1 MHQSLSSFLR
11 ATMDAHFEGPIPAAE
26 RERIRM
32 VESAER
38 AFDHALSPLERA
50 VKSLSIAYADVLKDS
65 ALVEASRQ
73 LRAGPGSDG
82 DARHAA
88 LHRQRAEVLAESASW
103 LCEAARQVAER
114 ARNEAIQQSD
124 GKDLTKTSY

>member
-11 ATMDAHFEGPIPAAE
+11 AATDAHFEGPIPAAD
-26 RERIRM
+26 RDRIRI

-38 AFDHALSPLERA
+38 AFDRALSPLERA
-50 VKSLSIAYADVLKDS
+50 LKSLSIAYADVLKDS

-73 LRAGPGSDG
+73 LRAESE
-82 DARHAA
+82 AESRYAA

-103 LCEAARQVAER
+103 LSEAARQVAER
-114 ARNEAIQQSD
+114 VRTEFPTASG
-124 GKDLTKTSY
+124 GKGN

>member
-1 MHQSLSSFLR
+1 MHQSLSRFLR
-11 ATMDAHFEGPIPAAE
+11 NATDAHFEGPIPAAE
-26 RERIRM
+26 RERIRI
-32 VESAER
+32 VENAER
-38 AFDHALSPLERA
+38 AFDRSLSPLERA

-73 LRAGPGSDG
+73 LRSDSEPAS
-82 DARHAA
+82 DSRYSA

-114 ARNEAIQQSD
+114 ARGEICSGAV
-124 GKDLTKTSY
+124 GKGN

>member
-11 ATMDAHFEGPIPAAE
+11 AATDAHFEGPIPAAE
-26 RERIRM
+26 RERIRI
-32 VESAER
+32 VEGAER
-38 AFDHALSPLERA
+38 AFDRSLSPLERA

-73 LRAGPGSDG
+73 LRTACEPD
-82 DARHAA
+82 DARYSA

-103 LCEAARQVAER
+103 LCETARQVAEQ
-114 ARNEAIQQSD
+114 ARGELSAGSVAKGN
-124 GKDLTKTSY
+124 

>member
-11 ATMDAHFEGPIPAAE
+11 AATDAHFEGPVPAAE
-26 RERIRM
+26 RDRIRI

-38 AFDHALSPLERA
+38 AFDRALSPLERA
-50 VKSLSIAYADVLKDS
+50 LKSLSVAYADVLKDS

-73 LRAGPGSDG
+73 LRAESGPEG
-82 DARHAA
+82 RYAA

-103 LCEAARQVAER
+103 LSEAARQVAER
-114 ARNEAIQQSD
+114 ARTEIPAASRAKGN
-124 GKDLTKTSY
+124 

>member
-26 RERIRM
+26 RERIRI
-32 VESAER
+32 VEGAER

-73 LRAGPGSDG
+73 LRTGPGLEG
-82 DARHAA
+82 DARCMA
-88 LHRQRAEVLAESASW
+88 LHHQRAEVLAESASW
-103 LCEAARQVAER
+103 LCEAARQLADR
-114 ARNEAIQQSD
+114 ARSETIQQRD
-124 GKDLTKTSY
+124 RKDLRKASY

>member
-11 ATMDAHFEGPIPAAE
+11 ATTDAHFEGPIPAAE
-26 RERIRM
+26 RERIRI
-32 VESAER
+32 VEGAER
-38 AFDHALSPLERA
+38 AYDRSLSPLERA

-73 LRAGPGSDG
+73 LQLDSGPECES
-82 DARHAA
+82 RYSA
-88 LHRQRAEVLAESASW
+88 LQRQRAEVLAESASW

-114 ARNEAIQQSD
+114 ARGEMPQRPAAKGN
-124 GKDLTKTSY
+124 

>member
-11 ATMDAHFEGPIPAAE
+11 ATTDAHFEGPIPAAE
-26 RERIRM
+26 RERIRI

-38 AFDHALSPLERA
+38 AFDRSLSPLERA

-73 LRAGPGSDG
+73 LRVDAEPEG
-82 DARHAA
+82 DCRYSAV
-88 LHRQRAEVLAESASW
+88 HRQRAAVLAESASW
-103 LCEAARQVAER
+103 LCEAARQVVER
-114 ARNEAIQQSD
+114 ARGETLSGSG
-124 GKDLTKTSY
+124 GKGN

>member
-11 ATMDAHFEGPIPAAE
+11 AATDAHFEGPIPAAE
-26 RERIRM
+26 RERIRV
-32 VESAER
+32 VEGAER
-38 AFDHALSPLERA
+38 AFDRSLSPLERA

-73 LRAGPGSDG
+73 LQM
-82 DARHAA
+82 DAQREDVRYSA

-103 LCEAARQVAER
+103 LCETARQLAER
-114 ARNEAIQQSD
+114 ARGEMLSGSGRTGN
-124 GKDLTKTSY
+124 

>member
-1 MHQSLSSFLR
+1 MMHQSLSSFLR
-11 ATMDAHFEGPIPAAE
+11 AATDAHFEGPIPAAD
-26 RERIRM
+26 RERIRI

-38 AFDHALSPLERA
+38 AFDRALSPLERA

-73 LRAGPGSDG
+73 LRG
-82 DARHAA
+82 DVESEGDVRYCT

-114 ARNEAIQQSD
+114 ARGEMPSGSG
-124 GKDLTKTSY
+124 GKGN

>member
-11 ATMDAHFEGPIPAAE
+11 ATTDAHFEGPIPAAD
-26 RERIRM
+26 RDRIRI

-38 AFDHALSPLERA
+38 AFDRALSPLERA
-50 VKSLSIAYADVLKDS
+50 LKSLSIAYADVLKDS

-73 LRAGPGSDG
+73 LRAESAPEG
-82 DARHAA
+82 RYAA

-103 LCEAARQVAER
+103 LSEAARQVAER
-114 ARNEAIQQSD
+114 ARTESPA
-124 GKDLTKTSY
+124 TSRANGN

>member
-11 ATMDAHFEGPIPAAE
+11 AATDAHFEGPIPAAD
-26 RERIRM
+26 RDRIRI

-38 AFDHALSPLERA
+38 AFDRALSPLERA
-50 VKSLSIAYADVLKDS
+50 LKSLAIAYADVLKDS

-73 LRAGPGSDG
+73 LRAESEPEG
-82 DARHAA
+82 RYAA

-103 LCEAARQVAER
+103 LSEAARQVADQ
-114 ARNEAIQQSD
+114 ARTEIP
-124 GKDLTKTSY
+124 TSHGLKGN